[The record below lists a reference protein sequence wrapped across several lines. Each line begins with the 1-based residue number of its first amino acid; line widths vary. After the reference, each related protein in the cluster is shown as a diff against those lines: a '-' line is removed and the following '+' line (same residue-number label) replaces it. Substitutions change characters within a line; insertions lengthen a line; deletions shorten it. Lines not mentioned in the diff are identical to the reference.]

1 MSESANRYKL
11 DQHDRGPRPPLWIC
25 RDTQQGVSGSE
36 AFTRRADA
44 EDAVRER
51 NAAYDRVL
59 GLS

>member
-1 MSESANRYKL
+1 MSESANRYRL
-11 DQHDRGPRPPLWIC
+11 DQYDRGPRPPLWIC
-25 RDTQQGVSGSE
+25 RDTHLDRGSE
-36 AFTRRADA
+36 AFTSRAAA